1 VERFS
6 KPWLANDF
14 ILNLS
19 PQGREY
25 NRLLSTLHSF
35 TRNVSHSLFLFDTI
49 LMLHFIYQVIAQRR
63 ESLKEML
70 DKNGQD
76 VELIGP
82 SN

>member
-1 VERFS
+1 MERFS

-14 ILNLS
+14 IFNLS
-19 PQGREY
+19 PQGREH

-35 TRNVSHSLFLFDTI
+35 TRNVSNLLFLFDTF

-63 ESLKEML
+63 ESLREMV
-70 DKNGQD
+70 DDDGQD
-76 VELIGP
+76 VETGP

>member
-1 VERFS
+1 
-6 KPWLANDF
+6 
-14 ILNLS
+14 
-19 PQGREY
+19 
-25 NRLLSTLHSF
+25 
-35 TRNVSHSLFLFDTI
+35 
-49 LMLHFIYQVIAQRR
+49 MLHFIYQVIAQRR